1 MKISTRRIVF
11 FLLYLTICYSLTSC
25 TPERKL
31 QRLLKKYPHLTTTEI
46 ITIRDTI
53 RDTIRV
59 EVPGVSKDTFFS
71 VTSLKDTVYI
81 DTNQLN
87 VTIWERNDT
96 IFVEAN
102 CETIIKNVPYEK
114 IIIRKIPVQKIIYRK
129 PRDWL
134 RIVVF
139 AFLAG
144 FVSHYIL
151 QLVLN
156 RKRQQNQIP

>member
-1 MKISTRRIVF
+1 MKILISSLL
-11 FLLYLTICYSLTSC
+11 FLVLVSC

-53 RDTIRV
+53 RDTIKV
-59 EVPGVSKDTFFS
+59 EVPGVATNQSFS
-71 VTSLKDTVYI
+71 LDQLKDTVYI
-81 DTNQLN
+81 DTNQLS
-87 VTIWERNDT
+87 IIIYSKGDS
-96 IFVEAN
+96 IFVEGA
-102 CETIIKNVPYEK
+102 CDTVFVQVPFEK
-114 IIIRKIPVQKIIYRK
+114 IITRKIPVDKIIYRK

>member
-1 MKISTRRIVF
+1 MKILIS
-11 FLLYLTICYSLTSC
+11 LLLLLILISC

-31 QRLLKKYPHLTTTEI
+31 HRLLKKNPHLSRTEI
-46 ITIRDTI
+46 VSIHDTI
-53 RDTIRV
+53 RDTIEV
-59 EVPGVSKDTFFS
+59 KVPGVEKDTFFS
-71 VTSLKDTVYI
+71 VASLKDTVFI
-81 DTNQLN
+81 DTNQLH

-96 IFVEAN
+96 IFVRAN
-102 CETIIKNVPYEK
+102 CEPIIKRVPYEK
-114 IIIRKIPVQKIIYRK
+114 IVRYDIPVDKIIYRK